1 MIVSEFS
8 KPCEEITVTLTYN
21 EVLEITRL
29 LENIGKLNSKHSN
42 LEKQFSALRVIIG
55 GDSLDNLF
63 LIGEGGYNLE
73 EVLLLMHI

>member
-8 KPCEEITVTLTYN
+8 KPCEEITVTLTYK

-29 LENIGKLNSKHSN
+29 LESVGKLNTKHAN
-42 LEKQFSALRVIIG
+42 LEKQFGALRVIIG

-63 LIGEGGYNLE
+63 LIGERVTE
-73 EVLLLMHI
+73 

>member
-8 KPCEEITVTLTYN
+8 KPCEEITVTLTYS

-29 LENIGKLNSKHSN
+29 LENAGKLNAKRSN
-42 LEKQFSALRVIIG
+42 LEKQFSALNVIIS

-63 LIGEGGYNLE
+63 LIGEE
-73 EVLLLMHI
+73 

>member
-29 LENIGKLNSKHSN
+29 LENVGKLNSKHSN
-42 LEKQFSALRVIIG
+42 LEKQFGALRVIIG
-55 GDSLDNLF
+55 GDPLDNLF
-63 LIGEGGYNLE
+63 LIGEG
-73 EVLLLMHI
+73 VQS

>member
-29 LENIGKLNSKHSN
+29 LEGVGRLNTKHTN
-42 LEKQFSALRVIIG
+42 LEKQFSALRTIIS

-63 LIGEGGYNLE
+63 LIDKGASE
-73 EVLLLMHI
+73 